1 MIENPIIMD
10 IYSLV
15 ISIIWLVSAFWLG
28 YIIGKSKVYMDV
40 AKQNAEESEKMIE
53 EVKEILKNQ

>member
-15 ISIIWLVSAFWLG
+15 VSIVWLVSAFWLG

-40 AKQNAEESEKMIE
+40 AKQNAEESEKMME
-53 EVKEILKNQ
+53 EIKEILKN

>member
-15 ISIIWLVSAFWLG
+15 VSIIWLVSAFWLG

-40 AKQNAEESEKMIE
+40 AKQNTEESEKMME
-53 EVKEILKNQ
+53 EIKEILKN